1 MENATISKKSL
12 ETLTR
17 EILSIWECDY
27 MDITDGHN
35 RKIATALDEAIAVLD
50 LQPELDEKARQQR
63 EEQWKIWK
71 ERQAKEQKAKESE
84 AN

>member
-1 MENATISKKSL
+1 MENATLSKKSL

-17 EILSIWECDY
+17 EIISLWECDY
-27 MDITDGHN
+27 AEMTDAHA

-63 EEQWKIWK
+63 EEQARLWK
-71 ERQAKEQKAKESE
+71 ERQAQESG

>member
-27 MDITDGHN
+27 AEMTDAHA

-63 EEQWKIWK
+63 EEQARLWE
-71 ERQAKEQKAKESE
+71 ERQAKESG

>member
-1 MENATISKKSL
+1 MENATLSKKSL

-27 MDITDGHN
+27 VEMTDAHA

-50 LQPELDEKARQQR
+50 LQPELDEQARQQR
-63 EEQWKIWK
+63 EEQARLWQ
-71 ERQAKEQKAKESE
+71 ERQAKESG

>member
-1 MENATISKKSL
+1 MEQIKLSKNTL

-17 EILSIWECDY
+17 EVLSFWECDY
-27 MDITDGHN
+27 AEMTDAHA

-50 LQPELDEKARQQR
+50 LQPELDEEARQQR

-71 ERQAKEQKAKESE
+71 ERQAKEQQAKESG

>member
-27 MDITDGHN
+27 AEMTDAHA

-63 EEQWKIWK
+63 EEQARLWK
-71 ERQAKEQKAKESE
+71 ERQAQESG